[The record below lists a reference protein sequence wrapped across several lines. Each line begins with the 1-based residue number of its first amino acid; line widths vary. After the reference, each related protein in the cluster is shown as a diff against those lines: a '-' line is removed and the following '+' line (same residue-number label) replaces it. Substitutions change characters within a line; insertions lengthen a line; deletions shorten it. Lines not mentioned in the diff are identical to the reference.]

1 MKILLGFLGVI
12 GVINLMVVG
21 RICFQH
27 VLTTMERHR
36 QLSSD
41 REDWDF

>member
-12 GVINLMVVG
+12 GIINALVVG
-21 RICFQH
+21 GICSKH

-36 QLSSD
+36 KLSSD
-41 REDWDF
+41 GED